1 MSMNRH
7 PLRTWM
13 LAGALLGSL
22 GLACTEPEEP
32 FPSMEELEK
41 LQSLHTPSR
50 KPPVDPTN
58 KYGDDPL
65 AAALGTKL
73 FNDPGLSSCGTVSC
87 KSCHEGVSGTVDTPK
102 SVGCNGAVT
111 GRNPPSVLG
120 TGYSTW
126 FMWDGRADRLWNQA
140 LLPLLSPIEMA
151 SSPEILR
158 ARLTTTYAQEYAT
171 VFKKPVSEESDEQLL
186 ANFGKAVAAYERTLN
201 RNEAPFDQDVIR
213 FLAAV
218 NEGKA
223 EKDPAYLGLKTFMR
237 KGQCILCH
245 KGAML
250 SDDQFHNIGVAD
262 ASESRRGVAAAANA
276 MLTWTFNSSGPYSD
290 APAGLESGR
299 LQRLGSDLQLKGSE
313 LEGSYKTPTLRNV
326 ELTGPYMH
334 TGDVKTLEDVVELY
348 NKGGDATGSYVG
360 TLSQSIAPL
369 DLTAEEKAALVKLLK
384 SMTGAPKQ

>member
-1 MSMNRH
+1 MPMSRH

-22 GLACTEPEEP
+22 GLGCTEPEEP
-32 FPSMEELEK
+32 FPNLEELEK

-58 KYGDDPL
+58 MYGDDPA

-73 FNDPGLSSCGTVSC
+73 FNDPGLSSCGSVSC
-87 KSCHEGVSGTVDTPK
+87 KSCHDGEGRSVDTPK
-102 SVGCNGAVT
+102 ANGCSGGVT

-120 TGYSTW
+120 SGYSTW

-140 LLPLLSPIEMA
+140 LLPLFSPVEMA
-151 SSPEILR
+151 STPQILR
-158 ARLTTTYAQEYAT
+158 TRLETVYAAEYEA
-171 VFKKPVSEESDEQLL
+171 VFQKRPKDESDERLQ
-186 ANFGKAVAAYERTLN
+186 ANFGKAIAAYERTLN
-201 RNEAPFDQDVIR
+201 RNDAPFDQDVIR

-218 NEGKA
+218 QEGKA

-245 KGAML
+245 KGSML

-262 ASESRRGVAAAANA
+262 ASEGRRGVAAAAEA
-276 MLTWTFNSSGPYSD
+276 MLGWTFNSSGPYSD
-290 APAGLESGR
+290 APVGLESGR
-299 LQRLGSDLQLKGSE
+299 LQRLGNDLAQKGAE
-313 LEGSYKTPTLRNV
+313 LEGAYKTPTLRNV
-326 ELTGPYMH
+326 ELTAPYMH

-348 NKGGDATGSYVG
+348 NKGGDAAGSYAG
-360 TLSQSIAPL
+360 RLSESIAPL
-369 DLTAEEKAALVKLLK
+369 SLDAEEKAALVKLLK
-384 SMTGAPKQ
+384 SMTGAPK